1 MSIPSPTVPPAG
13 SPQSEKFRTLP
24 VRMTT
29 EFWARSVATILQSIA
44 DAALAAGVE
53 IDGLVNDAAPVPPV
67 SPPTSEPTGHTP
79 GPWHS
84 FQQADSTRHL
94 VVAGD
99 GRKPNE
105 PVVATVS
112 GYTATMHAA
121 EAANARL
128 IAAAPD
134 LLAACKLIVLAH
146 PLNGNSNCHECKASR
161 AAEAAIA
168 KAGGVA

>member
-1 MSIPSPTVPPAG
+1 MTIPSPTVP
-13 SPQSEKFRTLP
+13 Q
-24 VRMTT
+24 
-29 EFWARSVATILQSIA
+29 
-44 DAALAAGVE
+44 
-53 IDGLVNDAAPVPPV
+53 V

-94 VVAGD
+94 IVAGD

-134 LLAACKLIVLAH
+134 LLAACNIRELQPITYYGPNTPVSDQYPVEVVLTMGQ
-146 PLNGNSNCHECKASR
+146 LR
-161 AAEAAIA
+161 AIAAAIA
-168 KAGGVA
+168 KAGGAL